1 MTARAAR
8 GTDSR
13 AAQLDFPPRPDR
25 PTCMGLRTR
34 KFVGTLAIFAW
45 MVVFSL
51 TVMAVMGSI
60 ERPPVVIEIGLYA
73 VLGFGWIL
81 PLKPIFVWMGNA
93 PRPD

>member
-1 MTARAAR
+1 
-8 GTDSR
+8 
-13 AAQLDFPPRPDR
+13 
-25 PTCMGLRTR
+25 MGLRTR

-51 TVMAVMGSI
+51 TVMAVVARFD
-60 ERPPVVIEIGLYA
+60 RPHVVVEIVMYA

-81 PLKPIFVWMGNA
+81 PLKPIFVWMGKA